1 MLIQAQ
7 KLSFY
12 HRTTWARHG
21 GITAILQIVLHTQ
34 NIPKSKILTPPQ
46 KNLQPSLSLEIHSTL
61 LRVVYN
67 KICKLLCKT
76 RYCLRCI
83 IKIPTFNNDDSD
95 ASLTVY
101 MKKPLSDKF

>member
-46 KNLQPSLSLEIHSTL
+46 KTFNHHCHLKSTVPS

-67 KICKLLCKT
+67 TICKLLCKT
-76 RYCLRCI
+76 RIL
-83 IKIPTFNNDDSD
+83 P
-95 ASLTVY
+95 
-101 MKKPLSDKF
+101 PLHYKDPHI

>member
-7 KLSFY
+7 KLLFY
-12 HRTTWARHG
+12 HRTTRARHG

-61 LRVVYN
+61 LKSGVQQN
-67 KICKLLCKT
+67 I
-76 RYCLRCI
+76 
-83 IKIPTFNNDDSD
+83 
-95 ASLTVY
+95 ASVAL
-101 MKKPLSDKF
+101 